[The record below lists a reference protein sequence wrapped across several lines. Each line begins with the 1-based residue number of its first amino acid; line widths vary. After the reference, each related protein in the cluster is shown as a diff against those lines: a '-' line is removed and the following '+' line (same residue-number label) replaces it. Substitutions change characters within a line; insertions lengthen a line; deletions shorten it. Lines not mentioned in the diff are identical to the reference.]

1 MLEFFIWTFH
11 LDFPTWAVASDVV
24 DEEEEDPEDGGLD
37 GFRNDLDQRDEQDGE
52 PRFGWKEL
60 GRLIIDV
67 IILFFSKTVQLIDVQ
82 FRA

>member
-11 LDFPTWAVASDVV
+11 LDFPTWAVPSDVV

-52 PRFGWKEL
+52 PRFG
-60 GRLIIDV
+60 
-67 IILFFSKTVQLIDVQ
+67 
-82 FRA
+82 

>member
-11 LDFPTWAVASDVV
+11 LDFPTWAVSSDVV

-52 PRFGWKEL
+52 PRFGWKKL
-60 GRLIIDV
+60 SRLFIDV
-67 IILFFSKTVQLIDVQ
+67 IILFFSITFQLIAV
-82 FRA
+82 FIKA